1 MEAICIR
8 LSSRLLPVLDV
19 VRPSLCDPPLSL
31 YLTDP
36 PTVTL
41 SIEPRSVLEGDR
53 VTFTCQA
60 HANPP
65 IMGYRSVR
73 TYKHIV
79 LFTWPLKVAVTG
91 SKLYG
96 RSVCISFWFRRI
108 CVENVRIFKPCFWQE
123 CPFLNKADVAK
134 WKACMKTLLD
144 LRKSKTF

>member
-8 LSSRLLPVLDV
+8 LPSRLQHVLGV
-19 VRPSLCDPPLSL
+19 VRPSLCDPLSL

-65 IMGYRSVR
+65 IMGYRSVSTYER
-73 TYKHIV
+73 TV
-79 LFTWPLKVAVTG
+79 LFTWPLKVSSYWIKIA
-91 SKLYG
+91 
-96 RSVCISFWFRRI
+96 
-108 CVENVRIFKPCFWQE
+108 
-123 CPFLNKADVAK
+123 
-134 WKACMKTLLD
+134 
-144 LRKSKTF
+144 